1 MKGKSIYSLSHCLN
15 ILIIT
20 SFLNCSSETIIKPK
34 SIVSIDFE
42 IQGNGTVKPDSGL
55 YDINSRV
62 IFEAIAD
69 SGYYFDRWE
78 GFAEVL
84 EQEKYELVLTGDLN
98 LTAIFLPIPEL
109 SSEVKIYNP
118 KKIDPNPI
126 FIIENGGDKA
136 YLTDK
141 KLLKQK

>member
-15 ILIIT
+15 ILIII

-84 EQEKYELVLTGDLN
+84 EQEKYQLVLTGDLN

-109 SSEVKIYNP
+109 TSEVIIYNP
-118 KKIDPNPI
+118 KKIDSPI
-126 FIIENGGDKA
+126 IKWPILNSLIELIFVKIFVV
-136 YLTDK
+136 L
-141 KLLKQK
+141 